1 MPKLVSELKVLV
13 VESNKPT
20 IESICD
26 HIGLLGILHPFI
38 AQTGQAAVEIFRKE
52 RPDMVLLE
60 ATLPDIDGFNVAK
73 KIRALEQAGDWSA
86 IIFLTSMS
94 KDEHLERGIEVGAD
108 DYMLKPIRGVVLK
121 AKIRA
126 IHRLLEMQRTWVE
139 ASRQLEIANKEL
151 QRLAA
156 TDKVTGVANRNAFD
170 EVIDREWRRCMRMKR
185 PVTLVLVEIDHFK
198 EYSEAYGQ
206 QAGDDCLRA
215 ISAQIARSAPRASD
229 HLARYGEDEFALVLG
244 ETDGIGTRHVIN
256 NVRQHIAELRL
267 PHSAS
272 VTPFVT
278 VSCGISSVVPHA
290 DLSLENFLKSANIAL
305 TKAKERGHNTV
316 IFVEFGQIA

>member
-1 MPKLVSELKVLV
+1 MAKLVSELKVLV
-13 VESNKPT
+13 VESNKLT

-26 HIGLLGILHPFI
+26 HIGLLGILHPLI
-38 AQTGQAAVEIFRKE
+38 AQTGKAAVEIFSKE

-60 ATLPDIDGFNVAK
+60 ATLSDIDGFNVAK
-73 KIRALEQAGDWSA
+73 KMRALEQPGDWAA

-139 ASRQLEIANKEL
+139 ASRKLETANKEL
-151 QRLAA
+151 QRLSA
-156 TDKVTGVANRNAFD
+156 TDKVTGIANRAAFD

-185 PVTLVLVEIDHFK
+185 PVTLVLVEIDHFN
-198 EYSEAYGQ
+198 EFSEAYGHQ
-206 QAGDDCLRA
+206 VGDDCLRA
-215 ISAQIARSAPRASD
+215 ISKQIARSAPRASD
-229 HLARYGEDEFALVLG
+229 HLARYGEQEFALVLG

-267 PHSAS
+267 AHNAS
-272 VTPFVT
+272 VTPYVT

-305 TKAKERGHNTV
+305 SKAKERGHNTV